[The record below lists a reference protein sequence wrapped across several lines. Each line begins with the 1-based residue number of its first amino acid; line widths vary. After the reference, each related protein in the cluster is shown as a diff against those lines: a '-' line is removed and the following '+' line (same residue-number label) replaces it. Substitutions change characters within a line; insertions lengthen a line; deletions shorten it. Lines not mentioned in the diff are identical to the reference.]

1 MDADTPPP
9 APAAAVPDLASGKHG
24 ASPLPATE
32 ILPSTGLAPVPVP
45 APESIEAAEAA
56 PPARKRARGSTRR
69 VPSRTLAPRV
79 PAAPAAPGAA
89 AATDLQAMG
98 VPALLDDED
107 LDALNNDFCDACS
120 GRGRFLCCDGCP
132 RSFHFA
138 CVCPPLDVNEMPF
151 PNGTLLPRQEAPPK
165 DARAARALA
174 DDSWFCQVCFA
185 ERQPPAMPRGCGP
198 FGMLLRQL
206 ATENPRMFAL
216 PADLRNYFKG
226 VGTAPDGAYLDTT
239 VQRPLKLNRQG
250 FMEDRDP
257 FLLRDKQGEP
267 ILCFCCGQSALPREA
282 VTVRVGESIEMA
294 ERRAIAAAH
303 AAGKTRASW
312 ADAPGRPMLSCDF
325 CTLHWHLDCVQP
337 ALSSM
342 PPATRRWRCPAHS
355 SQGQPRMRI
364 PRAPQA
370 VQSVTV
376 PPGAPLP
383 RTKDALVDVVLDAHD
398 RTFDAET
405 GAGHS
410 RAQPWEDVTV
420 DTGTKRLRFRIPEK
434 TIRLAFWAAA
444 RDRRRTAPRALPR
457 APRTPPLDIL
467 AQVALGAIPPP
478 PAPAPLQPVPTP
490 TGAALAE
497 HAAALDASWAPN
509 GQPFAPAERTSYARS
524 EAEPLVPTPTDTL
537 AAPRPPAEVE
547 NLYVYPAEIAE
558 LRALKRWVQQHGGW
572 ERMRDLYQTS

>member
-1 MDADTPPP
+1 MGGDTPPP
-9 APAAAVPDLASGKHG
+9 VSAAVAPGLASGKSG
-24 ASPLPATE
+24 ASSSMPATE
-32 ILPSTGLAPVPVP
+32 ILPSTGLAQLPVP
-45 APESIEAAEAA
+45 APESIEAAESAQ
-56 PPARKRARGSTRR
+56 PARKRARGSSRR
-69 VPSRTLAPRV
+69 VSSRTLAPRM
-79 PAAPAAPGAA
+79 PAQPAAPGAA
-89 AATDLQAMG
+89 VAADLQTIG
-98 VPALLDDED
+98 IPALLDDED
-107 LDALNNDFCDACS
+107 LDALNNDYCDACH

-132 RSFHFA
+132 RSFHFG
-138 CVCPPLDVNEMPF
+138 CVCPPLDVDEMPF
-151 PNGTLLPRQEAPPK
+151 PNGTLLPKQETPPK

-174 DDSWFCQVCFA
+174 DDSWFCQVCFS
-185 ERQPPAMPRGCGP
+185 ERMSPPVPKGCGP
-198 FGMLLRQL
+198 FGVLLRQL
-206 ATENPRMFAL
+206 ATENSRMFAL
-216 PADLRNYFKG
+216 PADLRSYFKG
-226 VGTAPDGAYLDTT
+226 VGTAADGAYLDTT

-257 FLLRDKQGEP
+257 FQLRDKQGEP
-267 ILCFCCGQSALPREA
+267 ILCFRCGQSALPREA
-282 VTVRVGESIEMA
+282 VTVRRGETVEMA

-303 AAGKTRASW
+303 AAGKQRTA
-312 ADAPGRPMLSCDF
+312 ADAPGRRMLSCDF

-355 SQGQPRMRI
+355 SHGQPRMRI

-370 VQSVTV
+370 VQSVMV

-383 RTKDALVDVVLDAHD
+383 DTKDALVDMVLDAHD

-444 RDRRRTAPRALPR
+444 RDRRGTLPR
-457 APRTPPLDIL
+457 APPKTATPQLDIL
-467 AQVALGAIPPP
+467 AQVALGIIPSPP
-478 PAPAPLQPVPTP
+478 VPPPLQPVPTP

-497 HAAALDASWAPN
+497 HAAALEASWAPN

-524 EAEPLVPTPTDTL
+524 DAEPLVPVPTDTL
-537 AAPRPPAEVE
+537 TAPRPPAEVE
-547 NLYVYPAEIAE
+547 NVYVYSAEIAE
-558 LRALKRWVQQHGGW
+558 LRALKRWVQQQGGW
-572 ERMRDLYQTS
+572 ERVHDLYKTS